1 LQPSR
6 TSAATCYGVYTDTAA
21 GISCL
26 ILEYLDGGLWI
37 SHAPEESRSMELAAR
52 WIGQFHAANERRLQ
66 HSPLPFLRGYDADY
80 YRGWAR
86 RTALRAADQPHCPPW
101 LPRLCQQFEALIALL
116 LAAPPT
122 IIHGEYY
129 PKNILYREG
138 TIYPVDWESAAVAA
152 GEIDLASL
160 TEGWPAE
167 IARRCERE
175 YQQARWPRGAPAAFA
190 RTLEAARLY
199 WCLRWLSDSETGAGS
214 SKYLEQMRQAGERLG
229 VV

>member
-1 LQPSR
+1 
-6 TSAATCYGVYTDTAA
+6 
-21 GISCL
+21 
-26 ILEYLDGGLWI
+26 
-37 SHAPEESRSMELAAR
+37 MELAAR

-66 HSPLPFLRGYDADY
+66 HTPLPFLRCYDADY

-86 RTALRAADQPHCPPW
+86 RTALRAADQPHCPLW

-199 WCLRWLSDSETGAGS
+199 WCFRWLSDRTMASEFPR
-214 SKYLEQMRQAGERLG
+214 YLTQLRCISQRLELMELSEKPHFAIAASQAD
-229 VV
+229 V